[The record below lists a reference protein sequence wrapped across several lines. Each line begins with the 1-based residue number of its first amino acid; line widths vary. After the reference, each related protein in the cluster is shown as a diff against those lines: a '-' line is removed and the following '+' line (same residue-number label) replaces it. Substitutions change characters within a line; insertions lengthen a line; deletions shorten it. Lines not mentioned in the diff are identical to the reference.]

1 MEKQD
6 IKADAVVPIGGCMRV
21 AKLQEILLEQM
32 KSVMKKETLSL
43 TANMDEEVAIGASR
57 ISYLLLKGDRLFF
70 DAKLKG
76 VCVFSPESEMPLFA
90 AEPEEGSIF
99 VTCTEEFLS
108 MRQHHYSQLGSKEL
122 VQAKK
127 RTSRVHG

>member
-1 MEKQD
+1 MEKQA

-70 DAKLKG
+70 DAKR
-76 VCVFSPESEMPLFA
+76 VRLFA
-90 AEPEEGSIF
+90 
-99 VTCTEEFLS
+99 
-108 MRQHHYSQLGSKEL
+108 
-122 VQAKK
+122 
-127 RTSRVHG
+127 